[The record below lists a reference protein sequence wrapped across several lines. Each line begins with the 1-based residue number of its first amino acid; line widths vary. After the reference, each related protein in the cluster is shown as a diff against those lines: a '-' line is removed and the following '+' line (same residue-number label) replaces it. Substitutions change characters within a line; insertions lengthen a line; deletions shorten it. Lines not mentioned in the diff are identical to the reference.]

1 MRVLNLMLISFDVQ
15 FQVNKD
21 KNKPSQCKCFIVQ
34 LTRKIKTKC
43 VNKWR
48 YSFGKS
54 RNYLLDEFIAW

>member
-48 YSFGKS
+48 Y
-54 RNYLLDEFIAW
+54 